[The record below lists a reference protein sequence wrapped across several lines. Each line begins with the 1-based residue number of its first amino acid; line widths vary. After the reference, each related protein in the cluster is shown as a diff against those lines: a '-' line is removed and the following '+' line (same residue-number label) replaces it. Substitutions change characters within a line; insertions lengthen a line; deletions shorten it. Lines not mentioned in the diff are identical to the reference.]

1 MPEFTVN
8 THRRAPYKRFKF
20 RVHWDDRE
28 IPGVVRVSGLH
39 RHTEPVVERS
49 GEDPNRTSS
58 SPGLTTF
65 EPITLERGRTHDP
78 AFEDWVADV
87 HAFQR
92 RSTDETDLPQYRKP
106 VRIELLNVGGQ
117 VVMAFLVRGCWP
129 SSYTAL
135 DGLDA
140 MASETAVES
149 MTLQHDG
156 WERDRA
162 VTEPD
167 ESGTSVRDEVE
178 PAETA
183 RPTEKPS
190 EETEM
195 RRKKP
200 KGKRGTEE

>member
-28 IPGVVRVSGLH
+28 IPGIVRVSGLR

-65 EPITLERGRTHDP
+65 DPITLESGRTHDP

-92 RSTDETDLPQYRKP
+92 RSTDETDLPQYRKH
-106 VRIELLNVGGQ
+106 VRIELLNAAGQ

-135 DGLDA
+135 DELDA

-149 MTLQHDG
+149 LTLQHDG
-156 WERDRA
+156 WERDRE
-162 VTEPD
+162 VVEPTE
-167 ESGTSVRDEVE
+167 GATGGRAGVKTTEVE
-178 PAETA
+178 RPA
-183 RPTEKPS
+183 EKPS
-190 EETEM
+190 KPTDTE
-195 RRKKP
+195 R
-200 KGKRGTEE
+200 GKRGSKE